1 VSGGELDF
9 LRADFLKE
17 VSALIEQAEAKLLAL
32 ERLPDTD
39 VQDLAPWHA
48 ILGHLHTI
56 KGSCGVMGYRD
67 AEALAHA
74 METQARAAQE
84 AAPTRRRAML
94 AALIDALDALGAAV
108 REPATQEVVA
118 RHALEGLHSTLQGEG
133 AGVPVQRGDA
143 PAPGPSRAP
152 PAPYRPIGEAGEP
165 IGEVRVAA
173 EKLDRLLELVG
184 ELTTHRGRV
193 ATSVHGLLDR
203 LPARDEAA
211 TAILD
216 VLDDLTKTIDECR
229 LRVVEAR
236 MLPLSNTVARFR
248 RVVRDLCV
256 STGKSVALEVEGAT
270 TVADKTIVD
279 AVNEPLL
286 HIVRNA
292 VDHGIELPAE
302 RTAAGKPPEGRIE
315 LRIEQRQGEVVFH
328 VRDDGRGIDRKKL
341 AQRAQER
348 GISTVGW
355 SDEELL
361 DLVFLPEISTATDV
375 TLVSGRGVGLEAAR
389 RAIERTGGT
398 LRATSTLG
406 AGTVF
411 TFNLPNTLSIQRTLL
426 VVCGPEVY
434 AIALTAVL
442 GSIRVSATELRRVA
456 GGSFLRWRGRMIP
469 AVDLASWLAVP
480 AERRERP
487 SFCVVV
493 QHGHRCCGLLVD
505 EVVGQQEVVLKQ
517 LDPVLDR
524 PTGVAGAAVLG
535 DGRVVIVLDVRA
547 IATLHPTTSDDPPA
561 LAEVGT

>member
-1 VSGGELDF
+1 L
-9 LRADFLKE
+9 
-17 VSALIEQAEAKLLAL
+17 
-32 ERLPDTD
+32 
-39 VQDLAPWHA
+39 
-48 ILGHLHTI
+48 
-56 KGSCGVMGYRD
+56 
-67 AEALAHA
+67 
-74 METQARAAQE
+74 
-84 AAPTRRRAML
+84 L

-108 REPATQEVVA
+108 REPTAQEVVA
-118 RHALEGLHSTLQGEG
+118 QHALERLRATGQTGGSS
-133 AGVPVQRGDA
+133 VPVPPSDA
-143 PAPGPSRAP
+143 PPRQPSRAP
-152 PAPYRPIGEAGEP
+152 PAPYRPLAEAGEP

-211 TAILD
+211 TTILD
-216 VLDDLTKTIDECR
+216 VLDDLSKTIDECR

-236 MLPLSNTVARFR
+236 MLPLSTTVARFR

-256 STGKSVALEVEGAT
+256 STGKSVVLEVEGAA

-341 AQRAQER
+341 AERAQEQ

-355 SDEELL
+355 DDEALL
-361 DLVFLPEISTATDV
+361 DLVFLPDISTATDI

-398 LRATSTLG
+398 LRATSTPG

-426 VVCGPEVY
+426 VFCGPELY
-434 AIALTAVL
+434 AIALTSVL
-442 GSIRVSATELRRVA
+442 GSIRVSDTDLRRFA

-469 AVDLASWLAVP
+469 AVDLARWLVVP
-480 AERRERP
+480 SERHEHA
-487 SFCVVV
+487 SLCVVV

-505 EVVGQQEVVLKQ
+505 GVVGQQEVVLKQ
-517 LDPVLDR
+517 LDPVLGR
-524 PTGVAGAAVLG
+524 PAGVAGAAVLG
-535 DGRVVIVLDVRA
+535 DGRVVVVLDVRT
-547 IATLHPTTSDDPPA
+547 IAAMHSPASDDPP